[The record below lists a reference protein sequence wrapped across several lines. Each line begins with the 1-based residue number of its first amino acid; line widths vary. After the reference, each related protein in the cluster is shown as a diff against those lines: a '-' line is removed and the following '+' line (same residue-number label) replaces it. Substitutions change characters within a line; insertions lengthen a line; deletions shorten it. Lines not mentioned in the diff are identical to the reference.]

1 MEPGAILFDLL
12 KQAAPV
18 VALLGYVDKSQA
30 QQYRIYPLR
39 APQGTPYPYA
49 TYQVVSG
56 QANST
61 MGCDLDDDA
70 RVQLSLFAATYEQ
83 ITQLHLA
90 CRRALH
96 GREVGSA
103 LVEFDTY
110 QESFQ
115 DNALCFLRTQ
125 DYLLSGLAAPEADVP
140 PLPVPPAPTAPYTD
154 PATGD
159 FQFVLPAGYDFDT
172 LQVLI

>member
-1 MEPGAILFDLL
+1 MEPGELINTLL
-12 KQAAPV
+12 QAAAPV
-18 VALLGYVDKSQA
+18 VALLGERV
-30 QQYRIYPLR
+30 YPLR
-39 APQGTPYPYA
+39 APQKTPYPYA

-61 MGCDLDDDA
+61 SGCDLDDEA
-70 RVQLSLFAATYEQ
+70 RVQLSLFCATYAQ
-83 ITQLHLA
+83 VGQLHLA

-96 GREVGSA
+96 GKEVGTA
-103 LVEFDTY
+103 LIEFDTY

-125 DYLLSGLAAPEADVP
+125 DYLLTGLAAPEADVP
-140 PLPVPPAPTAPYTD
+140 ALPVPPAPTAPLTN

-159 FQFVLPAGYDFDT
+159 FQFVLPEGYTFNQLLVQTEDAA
-172 LQVLI
+172 